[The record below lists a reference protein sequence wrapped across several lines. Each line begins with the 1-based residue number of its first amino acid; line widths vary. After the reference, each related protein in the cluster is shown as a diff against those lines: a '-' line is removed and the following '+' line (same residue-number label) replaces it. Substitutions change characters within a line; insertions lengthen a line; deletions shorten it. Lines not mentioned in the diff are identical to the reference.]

1 MFAFALEK
9 CNTMTIELSK
19 YKERDML
26 QMSELADLRQS
37 NALFE
42 RVIEQTSGL
51 IESSDRVSRS
61 RRSSITKW
69 RSIPY
74 ALSCSKKKPLI
85 RSCKNNSSPRNSN
98 ASVRPTPRTKK
109 SKTIAKK
116 SSKVRIGIHALFSFS
131 RSVVDLEKKLD
142 LERQGLKRT
151 NEELMQVQ
159 KKARILEMDL
169 KQITTTYNQLSY
181 DHDLFKQSNEQII
194 EQMESD
200 HQRRTQ
206 YDKDLKYLQQQFSN
220 AVNQEKQAQN
230 ELNQTR
236 QENQR
241 LMDELRALGHDYE
254 NMKTKLIDFEDQVE
268 GKFRFSVD
276 IEVTSMPSF

>member
-1 MFAFALEK
+1 
-9 CNTMTIELSK
+9 
-19 YKERDML
+19 
-26 QMSELADLRQS
+26 
-37 NALFE
+37 
-42 RVIEQTSGL
+42 
-51 IESSDRVSRS
+51 
-61 RRSSITKW
+61 
-69 RSIPY
+69 
-74 ALSCSKKKPLI
+74 
-85 RSCKNNSSPRNSN
+85 
-98 ASVRPTPRTKK
+98 
-109 SKTIAKK
+109 
-116 SSKVRIGIHALFSFS
+116 
-131 RSVVDLEKKLD
+131 
-142 LERQGLKRT
+142 
-151 NEELMQVQ
+151 MQVQ

-241 LMDELRALGHDYE
+241 LVNELRALGHDYE
-254 NMKTKLIDFEDQVE
+254 NMKTKLIDFEEQVE

-276 IEVTSMPSF
+276 TEVTSMCFFQSRVNSPFSIAHKWMNWKMKSTN